1 MKPVRIRFAPSPTG
15 ELHLGGA
22 RTALFNWLFAKHH
35 KGNIFLRI
43 EDTDPVRSRKEYE
56 EQICDSLKWLG
67 LQWDGPVVFQ
77 SQRLAD
83 YKTAVRKL
91 LETGK
96 AFRCFCSP
104 EKLEKDRKQAPKEG
118 RDYRY
123 PGTCKNLSLEEQKQ
137 RLNQGEP
144 FAVRLKIPRGVTSF
158 KDRIYGNIRVK
169 NSEIDSFIIARSDGS
184 PTYNLVVVVDDHFM
198 GITHVIR
205 GDDHLT
211 NTPKQILIY
220 KALGLDIPKFAHLPM
235 ILGPDKRRLS
245 KRHSAVGIQ
254 AYRQLGYLPQALLNY
269 LAFLGWNPDTEQEI
283 FTLDELVEK
292 FHLQQV
298 QKKAAV
304 YDEKKL
310 NWVSGQHMVQM
321 PAKALLS
328 RMRELFPEWRK
339 EENEDYLLKIMD
351 IQKNRLKTLSEIITH
366 SKFFFDDPTSY
377 DLKTTRKRWKDDWV
391 NILVQDF
398 VARLEIM
405 EEWSEGML
413 ESELREFCEEQGVSP
428 SKLIHPVR
436 LALSGVP
443 HGPSLFLLMEMLG
456 KVACLRRLKT
466 ALEKLPI
473 SVES

>member
-1 MKPVRIRFAPSPTG
+1 MKPVRVRFAPSPTG
-15 ELHLGGA
+15 ELHLGGV

-35 KGNIFLRI
+35 KGKFFLRI

-56 EQICDSLKWLG
+56 EQICDSLKWFG
-67 LQWDGPVVFQ
+67 LQWDGPIVFQ
-77 SQRLAD
+77 SQRLVD
-83 YKTAVRKL
+83 YKAAIRKL

-104 EKLEKDRKQAPKEG
+104 DKLEKDRKQAPKGG

-123 PGTCKNLSLEEQKQ
+123 PGTCKNLSLEEQKR

-144 FAVRLKIPRGVTSF
+144 FAVRLKIPRGVISF
-158 KDRIYGNIRVK
+158 NDQIYGNIRVK
-169 NSEIDSFIIARSDGS
+169 NSEIDSFIISRSNGS

-220 KALGLDIPKFAHLPM
+220 KVLGFDIPKFAHLPM

-245 KRHSAVGIQ
+245 KRHGATGIQ
-254 AYRQLGYLPQALLNY
+254 AFRWQGYLPQALLNY
-269 LAFLGWNPDTEQEI
+269 LVFLGWNPDTEQEI
-283 FTLDELVEK
+283 FTLDELVRK

-298 QKKAAV
+298 QKKAAI

-310 NWVSGQHMVQM
+310 NWISGQHMVQM
-321 PAKALLS
+321 PAEALLS
-328 RMRELFPEWRK
+328 RIRELNPEWRK
-339 EENEDYLLKIMD
+339 EENEDYLLKIVE
-351 IQKNRLKTLSEIITH
+351 IQKKRLKTLSEIMTH
-366 SKFFFDDPTSY
+366 SNFFFDDPTSY
-377 DLKTTRKRWKDDWV
+377 DLKTARKRWGSEGV
-391 NILVQDF
+391 NFLIQDF
-398 VARLEIM
+398 MARLEIM
-405 EEWSEGML
+405 EEWSVGLL
-413 ESELREFCEEQGVSP
+413 ESELRKFCEERGISS

-443 HGPSLFLLMEMLG
+443 HGPSLFLMMEMLG
-456 KVACLRRLKT
+456 KVTCLRRLKT

-473 SVES
+473 TVES